1 MGLMDRDY
9 MRESARKK
17 AVIQRPTSPF
27 FGWLFKIALL
37 TGILYFGFKFAH
49 RLDTQRRPLA
59 KPVVE
64 VMVPASTAPVVPAPL
79 PKPAQQTIIYPPV
92 QSIPEQTNVVTKCI
106 VQGKVTYSDV
116 GCPAGAITKN
126 IATNNNQNL
135 MVAVTAP
142 IAAQVAGPSQ
152 ALPTSAQ
159 VNPGLSYAA
168 TKAECTALDLQIK
181 SLDSM
186 ALQPQS
192 GQMQD
197 WIRGER
203 AKARD
208 RQFMLRCA

>member
-9 MRESARKK
+9 MRESERKRTF
-17 AVIQRPTSPF
+17 AQSPTSPF
-27 FGWLFKIALL
+27 FGWLFKIALF
-37 TGILYFGFKFAH
+37 TVILYFGFKFAH
-49 RLDTQRRPLA
+49 RLDVQRKPPA

-64 VMVPASTAPVVPAPL
+64 VMVPASTAPIVPAPL

-142 IAAQVAGPSQ
+142 VSAPVTGAGQ
-152 ALPTSAQ
+152 ALPISARI
-159 VNPGLSYAA
+159 NPGSDYAA
-168 TKAECTALDLQIK
+168 TKAECTALDRQIE

-186 ALQPQS
+186 ARQPQS

-208 RQFMLRCA
+208 KQFKLRCA